1 MKMDRRGTLPRIVRP
16 VLFVLFLVTLGSG
29 LPAMG
34 AAVQARGT
42 GDVLTLDNKA
52 YKSDRKGPVT
62 FTHRKHA
69 MEYRVSCWDC
79 HHEYKDGKNIWS
91 PWGETKQCAQ
101 CHDPVKSQ
109 DKVMNLQKA
118 YHVNCKTCHQNLAA
132 QKKKTGPHRKCL
144 GCHGDEN
151 PKK

>member
-1 MKMDRRGTLPRIVRP
+1 MEIDRGGGAMLGIACW
-16 VLFVLFLVTLGSG
+16 VLFLVTLGG
-29 LPAMG
+29 VVPAMG
-34 AAVQARGT
+34 AAERNKGS
-42 GDVLTLDNKA
+42 GDVLTLNNKA

-79 HHEYKDGKNIWS
+79 HHEYKDGKNVWS
-91 PWGETKQCAQ
+91 PWGETQQCVQ
-101 CHDPVKSQ
+101 CHDPGKSQ
-109 DKVMNLQKA
+109 DKVVNLQKA

-132 QKKKTGPHRKCL
+132 QKKKAGPHKKCL
-144 GCHGDEN
+144 GCHKDEN